1 MITSRSFM
9 KLMLVALTV
18 GAVVTFT
25 VSLTAGLVL
34 GTAVAVGSIS
44 LLPVV
49 PAEVKALD
57 RDRRT
62 SAAGDQQRA
71 TEVYPDQPGTPPSGR
86 IIVTIARPGQSPLRN
101 AMEQAVDDRQSPR
114 RRR

>member
-1 MITSRSFM
+1 MITSRCFM
-9 KLMLVALTV
+9 KCMLVALIV
-18 GAVVTFT
+18 GAMVTFT

-34 GTAVAVGSIS
+34 GAAVAVGSIS

-57 RDRRT
+57 RERRT
-62 SAAGDQQRA
+62 DAAGDQQCA
-71 TEVYPDQPGTPPSGR
+71 AEVSPDQPGTPPAGQ
-86 IIVTIARPGQSPLRN
+86 IIVTIAQPKHSPLRN
-101 AMEQAVDDRQSPR
+101 VTERPADDLQSPR